1 MEIVSE
7 EVSARMASMSIKYG
21 EEGTLGPPFALFLR
35 WLLHVQHDRHS
46 VFIVVSYYTLVS
58 IGSICFHD
66 AILLDRE
73 LGGLE
78 VGQLDMGQLHFLR
91 R

>member
-7 EVSARMASMSIKYG
+7 KVSARMASMSIEYG

-35 WLLHVQHDRHS
+35 WLLHIKHDRHP
-46 VFIVVSYYTLVS
+46 VLIVISHYTLVS
-58 IGSICFHD
+58 IGCICFHD
-66 AILLDRE
+66 TILFDRE

-78 VGQLDMGQLHFLR
+78 VGQLNMG
-91 R
+91 